1 MQIYSVAILFIHQ
14 LTCFREY
21 LKREDQYLAYRTLQE
36 QNHSRLVRDALNNQ
50 RSLAQGNNGAPTA
63 DAGMD
68 DDMIEDDADTQEPH
82 GSKIIVIHP
91 GSQYL
96 RIGLANDALPK
107 TVPMVIARRSD
118 KNESEGKEPMP
129 KRVKINNEVP
139 AEPEKWWGEEV
150 RMNHSHMIALL
161 TESSGDH
168 CTLPCVRI

>member
-1 MQIYSVAILFIHQ
+1 M
-14 LTCFREY
+14 
-21 LKREDQYLAYRTLQE
+21 AYRTLQE

-63 DAGMD
+63 DAGLD
-68 DDMIEDDADTQEPH
+68 DDIVEEDADTEEPH

-118 KNESEGKEPMP
+118 ENESEGKEPIP
-129 KRVKINNEVP
+129 KRVKIDNEVP
-139 AEPEKWWGEEV
+139 TEPEKWWGEEV
-150 RMNHSHMIALL
+150 NIDSAAI
-161 TESSGDH
+161 D
-168 CTLPCVRI
+168 